1 MVRSVGAWV
10 RGVVTMPVL
19 GIPTGAEP
27 RAPPLGAPPLG
38 APPLGAPAHDELA
51 ADRHQTL
58 RIHGQGALLGHL
70 SISFV
75 SLG

>member
-27 RAPPLGAPPLG
+27 RAPPLG